1 MQCIQSFTGDGYELE
16 ESLYPGYSR
25 FMASPSHKV
34 LLSQALAA
42 GADRNYAKAEELLTK
57 IIAETESLPETWLYL
72 GRTRHA
78 MGFPERAIPAFRV
91 YVERCPSD
99 ANGWFFLG
107 RSFLGIGLAREASR
121 CLGKASELGKHD
133 AETWALSGFAELK
146 LKRPSRARACL
157 EEAVQLAPDNQS
169 IHRGYVNAL
178 FVEALRVL
186 NRGDPAA
193 ASHMIA
199 YVIAEGHDGL
209 AQRLYRARAYKE
221 QGRLSEALGDLEAAM
236 KMSPDDSSL
245 RIQAAA
251 LKFSLGDA
259 RAAVA
264 DMQATGLKLP
274 GLPESSWSTEAL
286 ERWRVIAAM
295 EAGDFKAALG
305 AATERL
311 RKGDKDAAIRAVAA
325 QSNFELGRFERAVA
339 HFKLAAEADPKAPD
353 LRMGLALAYWE
364 TGQYAEAKAAANS
377 AVKRGAKKDK
387 ATYLDVI
394 CDAKLGADA
403 QSLLPRLRNL
413 LQSLPGDPRLML
425 IYAESLYKTGRPDL
439 AEAWFKDFLY
449 LEPDHELARLYM
461 ISIAESLGNQDELAG
476 NYKAYLSAYPDNS
489 TIRREYVELLAANR
503 TWKEA
508 AIAIEEG
515 YAYGVTGRKVDAML
529 ALCYRNSGRYRD
541 AAALYRKLLQGD
553 PKNTDLLLGLA
564 WSMDRSGAKTLAL
577 ELLERGAAYIAKEA
591 EPYLALGALQAK
603 AGMNE
608 KAVAAF
614 SKAVELAPADPRPLR
629 NLARLYDKAGIAT
642 MATKFRSQADALEIK
657 TGNLEKRRKI

>member
-1 MQCIQSFTGDGYELE
+1 
-16 ESLYPGYSR
+16 
-25 FMASPSHKV
+25 MASPSHNT

-42 GADRNYAKAEELLTK
+42 GADRNYVKAEELLTK

-78 MGFPERAIPAFRV
+78 MGYPERAIPAFRV
-91 YVERCPSD
+91 YLERCPDD

-121 CLGKASELGKHD
+121 CLGKASELGRHD
-133 AETWALSGFAELK
+133 AETLALCGFAELK
-146 LKRPSRARACL
+146 LKRPSKARAFL
-157 EEAVQLAPDNQS
+157 EEAVKLAPENAS
-169 IHRGYVNAL
+169 IHRGYINAL

-193 ASHMIA
+193 ASHMIS
-199 YVIAEGHDGL
+199 YVIAEGHDGP
-209 AQRLYRARAYKE
+209 AQHLYRARAFKE
-221 QGRLSEALGDLEAAM
+221 QGRLVEALSDLEVAI

-245 RIQAAA
+245 RLQAAA
-251 LKFSLGDA
+251 LRFALGDA
-259 RAAVA
+259 RTAIADIEAA
-264 DMQATGLKLP
+264 GLKLP
-274 GLPESSWSTEAL
+274 GLPESSWSAEAL

-295 EAGDFKAALG
+295 ETGDYKAALA

-325 QSNFELGRFERAVA
+325 QANFELGRFERAVA
-339 HFKLAAEADPKAPD
+339 HFKRAVEADPAAPD
-353 LRMGLALAYWE
+353 LRLGLALAYWE
-364 TGQYAEAKAAANS
+364 TDKYAEAKAAANS
-377 AVKRGAKKDK
+377 AVKRGAKADE
-387 ATYLDVI
+387 ASYLDVI

-403 QSLLPRLRNL
+403 EALLPRLQRL
-413 LQSLPGDPRLML
+413 LKNRPGDPRLML

-439 AEAWFKDFLY
+439 AEAWFKDFLFI
-449 LEPDHELARLYM
+449 EPDHELARLYL
-461 ISIAESLGNQDELAG
+461 ISIAESLGNQDALARH
-476 NYKAYLSAYPDNS
+476 YKDYLSAYPDNS
-489 TIRREYVELLAANR
+489 SIRREYVELLAGSR
-503 TWKEA
+503 LWQDA

-515 YAYGVTGRKVDAML
+515 YAYGVTGRKVDTML

-541 AAALYRKLLQGD
+541 AAGLYRRLLQGE
-553 PKNTDLLLGLA
+553 PGNTELLLGLA
-564 WSMDRSGAKTLAL
+564 WSMDRSGAKNLAI

-629 NLARLYDKAGIAT
+629 NLARLYDQAGIAS
-642 MATKFRSQADALEIK
+642 MALKFRSQADSLEIK